1 MQSISRK
8 KSSQKNEILCPDEEV
23 VREMCMAN
31 GISYDD
37 IAEEGPDVTFLEII
51 LSGFPRMVGLSYF
64 PKLRQL
70 NIVGQDV
77 KRIEG
82 LESLPLLQELWVV
95 QCKLTK
101 ISGLQHCLELKK
113 LILYDNKINEIK
125 NLKALVNMEVLWLNN
140 NYISQI
146 QGLKTLQNL
155 QELNLADNYIQ
166 RIGDGLYNNVNLN
179 SLNLSGNKISS
190 FKELTRLTRLTHL
203 KDLSLS
209 DSTSTP
215 NPVCRLCNY
224 ATHVLY
230 HLPSLLFLD
239 TYDVSSVQVKE
250 AAECTVMKKMM
261 FYNMRVRTAQ
271 KNLAE
276 SRLQLLEKKNASLE
290 SSIESIRL
298 LNYNLKNLE
307 REIWKKSLEDGW
319 SHTGGDN
326 SEETDTFDIGCDP
339 PVEGMLQK
347 KIDKLKKRL
356 ALWSRRLHEIES
368 WYQHHLAR
376 ATCTMEDTVQFLL
389 TELQSVGNI
398 RLEEGSATDPW
409 FNSCCELLLSRFSRS
424 EYMSLG
430 VLGIRISRVIRIH
443 NSVLRLRFK
452 EKLHS
457 LLARGDSAAFIQ
469 NHKQL
474 LEHLFHIADPE
485 QSTEDIVGIFED
497 GFKTAREYKSVGKE
511 AAVPLSNSL
520 IVSEQPRIEYCLAKQ
535 GCPKKRTDKIPF
547 RYGKVIVSK
556 VFLGHSKP
564 IREGQPVHRRSYP
577 RASSVYRYVDTKHQ
591 GRTPCVSPSI
601 PRAKQWFVFD
611 HDLVLPE
618 YIVSFEY
625 ITGGNDQVMSM
636 GYSIYGQDPPTYD
649 TSMDAQALDMEPVL
663 EPWIKLS
670 NLDETILL
678 NVSRASVL
686 CEITVLNLH
695 NHSLNNIKAISSLMA
710 LRHLTISFNELTSL
724 SDISHMPNLEFLDAS
739 YNQLASLEGLRGL
752 EQLRHLDVTC
762 NKLTNASQD
771 SAVLREHAPDLLTL
785 ETQHNPWRKPEE
797 VRMTVL
803 SHLTTLKYL
812 DDVLV
817 TQEETAA
824 VVQKTARSTMNQES
838 IIACSHFDNERPRY
852 LSLLPT
858 TQLLSERSL
867 SPWGLH
873 QDLEPD
879 WTTKITSLNL
889 DNQKICKMSHLDT
902 LVNLRWASFNNNYI
916 SEVEGLDFCAKL
928 EDLSLNNNSISSFS
942 GLSKLQGLTKLSMDG
957 NQLTSLDSSILDE
970 LQNLTFLAVENNYIT
985 SLHGIHRVCN
995 LLELYAGNNQ
1005 ISVSRDIYYLKGLAS
1020 LIILDLY
1027 GNPLYESL
1035 KNYRI
1040 YVVFHLPSLKALDGT
1055 AVDAAE
1061 CENAKATFGG
1071 RLTPD
1076 LVAEKL
1082 GHSDYANI
1090 TNLNLPSCS
1099 IRSVDLSPTDLFV
1112 NLQSVNLDHNS
1123 LTFFSGLIHLP
1134 SIKVLYLNHNRIES
1148 ILPRQKTFLTNRQ
1161 MLHNKVHSSGYGQ
1174 QSLCKGNRHIAQTVS
1189 LEPLMS
1195 SLEVLHLSHNGISN
1209 MANLELSRLTNLKT
1223 LFLQGNEI
1231 SQVEGLEGLHQLR
1244 ELVLDRNRIRAL
1256 YENSFISQN
1265 VLLELHLTENRIR
1278 ELNHLYPLTELR
1290 KLYLGMNKLQDIT
1303 ELDKLEVLPSLT
1315 ELSVVGNPV
1324 ARNSLHR
1331 PAIMRSLSQLQILDG
1346 MMVTVEERSRAEI
1359 TDTSDPLVCG
1369 AASNQITNPLP
1380 RLWMKWTHPGDS
1392 IGERQPLAQC
1402 EECCSSSNLET
1413 NSPGLMTYMP
1423 VRGMAMTGLQ
1433 NLIHGHDLLQET
1445 QYTPK
1450 HKRHIDRN
1458 PPSSVHADMISRQSR
1473 KARNMIAACTLP
1485 PGKKEQFFYHAGT
1498 KYQVDES

>member
-1 MQSISRK
+1 MIIVLNNVMINVDSRERPSCYDVGRQTMQSMSRQ
-8 KSSQKNEILCPDEEV
+8 KSAEKNEKLCQDEV
-23 VREMCMAN
+23 VVKEMCMAN
-31 GISYDD
+31 GLSYADL
-37 IAEEGPDVTFLEII
+37 AEEGPGVTFLEII
-51 LSGFPRMVGLSYF
+51 LSGFPRMVGLFCF

-82 LESLPLLQELWVV
+82 LESLPLLEELWVV

-113 LILYDNKINEIK
+113 LFLYDNKINEIK
-125 NLKALVNMEVLWLNN
+125 NLKLLVNMEVLWLNN

-146 QGLKTLQNL
+146 QGLKDLQKL

-166 RIGDGLYNNVNLN
+166 RIGDGLDNNVNLH

-190 FKELTRLTRLTHL
+190 FKELTQLTRLSQL
-203 KDLSLS
+203 RELALS
-209 DSTSTP
+209 DFTSTP

-239 TYDVSSVQVKE
+239 TYDVSSMQVKE
-250 AAECTVMKKMM
+250 AAESTVMKKMM

-276 SRLQLLEKKNASLE
+276 SRLQLLEKKNTSLE
-290 SSIESIRL
+290 SSRESIRS
-298 LNYNLKNLE
+298 LNYTLKNLE
-307 REIWKKSLEDGW
+307 RELWKKSLEDGS
-319 SHTGGDN
+319 SHTEDDF
-326 SEETDTFDIGCDP
+326 SEEIDTTFDISCEP
-339 PVEGMLQK
+339 PLEEIIQK
-347 KIDKLKKRL
+347 KIEKLKKRL
-356 ALWSRRLHEIES
+356 VLWTRRLHETES
-368 WYQHHLAR
+368 WYQHNLAQ
-376 ATCTMEDTVQFLL
+376 ATCMMEDTVQFLL

-409 FNSCCELLLSRFSRS
+409 FNSCGDLLLSRFSGS

-430 VLGIRISRVIRIH
+430 ILGIKINRVIRIH

-457 LLARGDSAAFIQ
+457 LLARGDLAAFTQ
-469 NHKQL
+469 NHKHL
-474 LEHLFHIADPE
+474 LEHLFYIADPE
-485 QSTEDIVGIFED
+485 QNTDDIVGILEE
-497 GFKTAREYKSVGKE
+497 GFKTAKEYKSVGKE

-520 IVSEQPRIEYCLAKQ
+520 IVSEQPRIEYFLAKQ
-535 GCPKKRTDKIPF
+535 GCPKRRTDKIPF

-564 IREGQPVHRRSYP
+564 IREGQPVHRRTYP

-591 GRTPCVSPSI
+591 GRAHCGSQSI

-618 YIVSFEY
+618 YIISFEY
-625 ITGGNDQVMSM
+625 ITGGNEQLLSM
-636 GYSIYGQDPPTYD
+636 GCSIYGQDPPTYD
-649 TSMDAQALDMEPVL
+649 TLMDKQALDMEPAL
-663 EPWIKLS
+663 EPCTKLS

-695 NHSLNNIKAISSLMA
+695 NNSLGDIKVISSLHA

-724 SDISHMPNLEFLDAS
+724 SDIAHLPNLEFLDAS
-739 YNQLASLEGLRGL
+739 YNQLVSLEGLCGL
-752 EQLRHLDVTC
+752 EQLRHLDVSC
-762 NKLTNASQD
+762 NKLTNASKD
-771 SAVLREHAPDLLTL
+771 SAVLREHTPALLTL
-785 ETQHNPWRKPEE
+785 ETQHNPWSKPEE
-797 VRMTVL
+797 VRMTIL
-803 SHLTTLKYL
+803 SHLTTLKHL
-812 DDVLV
+812 DDILV
-817 TQEETAA
+817 TQEETADA
-824 VVQKTARSTMNQES
+824 VQKTARATINQES
-838 IIACSHFDNERPRY
+838 LVSCSHSDNERPRY

-858 TQLLSERSL
+858 TQLLSERSP
-867 SPWGLH
+867 SPWCLS

-879 WTTKITSLNL
+879 WTTKITALNL
-889 DNQKICKMSHLDT
+889 DNQKICRMSHLDT

-916 SEVEGLDFCAKL
+916 SEVEGLDCCTKL
-928 EDLSLNNNSISSFS
+928 EDLSLNNNNISSFS
-942 GLSKLQGLTKLSMDG
+942 GLSKLQCLNKLSMDG
-957 NQLTSLDSSILDE
+957 NQLSSLDTSILDE
-970 LQNLTFLAVENNYIT
+970 LQNLTFLAVENNCIT
-985 SLHGIHRVCN
+985 SLYGIHRVCA
-995 LLELYAGNNQ
+995 LLELYVGNNQ

-1020 LIILDLY
+1020 LVILDLY
-1027 GNPLYESL
+1027 GNPLCESL

-1082 GHSDYANI
+1082 GHSNYANI
-1090 TNLNLPSCS
+1090 TNLNLMSCS
-1099 IRSVDLSPTDLFV
+1099 IRSVDLSPTDLFC

-1134 SIKVLYLNHNRIES
+1134 SIKVLYLNYNRIES

-1195 SLEVLHLSHNGISN
+1195 SLEVLHLSYNGISN

-1223 LFLQGNEI
+1223 LFLQECPAGIAPN
-1231 SQVEGLEGLHQLR
+1231 R
-1244 ELVLDRNRIRAL
+1244 ESHPRA
-1256 YENSFISQN
+1256 Q
-1265 VLLELHLTENRIR
+1265 
-1278 ELNHLYPLTELR
+1278 
-1290 KLYLGMNKLQDIT
+1290 
-1303 ELDKLEVLPSLT
+1303 PSL
-1315 ELSVVGNPV
+1315 S
-1324 ARNSLHR
+1324 
-1331 PAIMRSLSQLQILDG
+1331 
-1346 MMVTVEERSRAEI
+1346 
-1359 TDTSDPLVCG
+1359 
-1369 AASNQITNPLP
+1369 
-1380 RLWMKWTHPGDS
+1380 TH
-1392 IGERQPLAQC
+1392 
-1402 EECCSSSNLET
+1402 
-1413 NSPGLMTYMP
+1413 
-1423 VRGMAMTGLQ
+1423 
-1433 NLIHGHDLLQET
+1433 
-1445 QYTPK
+1445 
-1450 HKRHIDRN
+1450 
-1458 PPSSVHADMISRQSR
+1458 
-1473 KARNMIAACTLP
+1473 
-1485 PGKKEQFFYHAGT
+1485 
-1498 KYQVDES
+1498 